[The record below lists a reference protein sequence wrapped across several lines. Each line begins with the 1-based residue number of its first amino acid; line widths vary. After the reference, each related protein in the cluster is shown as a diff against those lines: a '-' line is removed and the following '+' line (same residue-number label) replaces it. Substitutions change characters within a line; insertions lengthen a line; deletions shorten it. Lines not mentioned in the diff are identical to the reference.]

1 MSAAENIFIRGIGA
15 VSPAGWGVL
24 PLREALAKGEPWPTR
39 ELDRSG
45 WARPFRVRRVPPPL
59 PRPGFMSHPRL
70 RRASPITQYAV
81 AAALEAL
88 GGDVAGV
95 KCGSFRLGVV
105 LCVMTGCVNYSRR
118 FYDET
123 LKDPASASPL
133 VFPETV
139 FNAPASHIAALLG
152 TSAINYTLVGDPGTF
167 LQGLAL
173 GADWLLN
180 DRVDGCL
187 VVGAEEMDW
196 LTADA
201 YRLFDRKV
209 ILSEGAGAVYLR
221 AESPAHPAVQLH
233 SVTQSHLFLLEQD
246 RARAARQ
253 MRTELHAGRPEHLL
267 CDATQGLQ
275 NVDGAELEAW
285 RDWPGTKLSPKWILG
300 EGLAAAS
307 AWQCVAAIDTLRQRQ
322 HPEAIVSVVGCNQ
335 QAIGARFVISNPK
348 SQNSN
353 PSE

>member
-1 MSAAENIFIRGIGA
+1 MNPTILLPFDGQIGPDIGYGWKCARMS
-15 VSPAGWGVL
+15 
-24 PLREALAKGEPWPTR
+24 GE
-39 ELDRSG
+39 
-45 WARPFRVRRVPPPL
+45 
-59 PRPGFMSHPRL
+59 
-70 RRASPITQYAV
+70 
-81 AAALEAL
+81 
-88 GGDVAGV
+88 DVAV
-95 KCGSFRLGVV
+95 W
-105 LCVMTGCVNYSRR
+105 
-118 FYDET
+118 
-123 LKDPASASPL
+123 
-133 VFPETV
+133 
-139 FNAPASHIAALLG
+139 I
-152 TSAINYTLVGDPGTF
+152 
-167 LQGLAL
+167 
-173 GADWLLN
+173 N
-180 DRVDGCL
+180 DRTFPT
-187 VVGAEEMDW
+187 W
-196 LTADA
+196 PSRPT
-201 YRLFDRKV
+201 
-209 ILSEGAGAVYLR
+209 
-221 AESPAHPAVQLH
+221 AVQLH

-322 HPEAIVSVVGCNQ
+322 HPVAIVSVVGCNQ